1 MIRRPPRST
10 RTDTL
15 LPYTTLVRSPLL
27 AAIAQVE
34 SAREAAGFGG
44 EAVFG
49 QHRPGVRLHLGEAT
63 VDDVR
68 IDGVERGEQDPYEIV
83 PHVGM
88 QHAEGAEGA
97 GQAGPVDLGAAQ
109 PPADRRAVPPT
120 RAPPRDQ
127 HDAARVVAPF
137 DSHTL
142 PPHH

>member
-97 GQAGPVDLGAAQ
+97 GQAGPVDLGAGPQA
-109 PPADRRAVPPT
+109 AERRRGDRKGVVWGKGGSR
-120 RAPPRDQ
+120 RLECGG
-127 HDAARVVAPF
+127 AR
-137 DSHTL
+137 L
-142 PPHH
+142 

>member
-88 QHAEGAEGA
+88 HHVAGADGA
-97 GQAGPVDLGAAQ
+97 GQADRADPCAARQ
-109 PPADRRAVPPT
+109 QAERRATPRTTPP
-120 RAPPRDQ
+120 Q
-127 HDAARVVAPF
+127 
-137 DSHTL
+137 
-142 PPHH
+142 PHNQTGTATWGVSGSIYR

>member
-97 GQAGPVDLGAAQ
+97 GQAGQGDLGAAQ
-109 PPADRRAVPPT
+109 QPARSEEDTAELQSLMRI
-120 RAPPRDQ
+120 
-127 HDAARVVAPF
+127 
-137 DSHTL
+137 
-142 PPHH
+142 

>member
-97 GQAGPVDLGAAQ
+97 GQEGQGDLGGEIG
-109 PPADRRAVPPT
+109 RATVRSPVTQAPLVMLLQREKKKSNTPT
-120 RAPPRDQ
+120 
-127 HDAARVVAPF
+127 
-137 DSHTL
+137 
-142 PPHH
+142 